1 MPGAVADAP
10 PAEEFSLAHLG
21 IQDADPCAGFVAK
34 HDFDAWQW
42 YDAEGREHPPPDG
55 DKLAVENSFTYA
67 GVSSSS
73 CLPTFQFIC
82 TRLAGACCV
91 LIVTMI
97 GAASCAASSP
107 LV

>member
-1 MPGAVADAP
+1 MGRMSGVVVGEAP

-42 YDAEGREHPPPDG
+42 YDAEGREHPPPDA
-55 DKLAVENSFTYA
+55 DKLAAENSFTYA
-67 GVSSSS
+67 GALIGVI
-73 CLPTFQFIC
+73 PA
-82 TRLAGACCV
+82 LARRVRCGEV
-91 LIVTMI
+91 G
-97 GAASCAASSP
+97 GAASCEGSSP

>member
-1 MPGAVADAP
+1 MGRMSGVVVGEAP

-42 YDAEGREHPPPDG
+42 YDAEGREHPPPDA

-67 GVSSSS
+67 GA
-73 CLPTFQFIC
+73 L
-82 TRLAGACCV
+82 
-91 LIVTMI
+91 I
-97 GAASCAASSP
+97 GAITEK
-107 LV
+107 